1 MECYTDRRADV
12 KLYFR
17 LGDLTLASSTRRL
30 ACRIFDPTVA
40 PENAIDV
47 PVLPG
52 TEGWLLEGLPVP
64 REAVFPSFAASW
76 LIYCKARYNRYF
88 ADLSGGYETYMEK
101 FSAKTRSTFRRKLRK
116 FSAASGG
123 RINWSCHH
131 QPEHMERFYRLAR
144 DISKKTYQERLLN
157 AGLPEGD
164 AFLCD
169 LARRAQAGA
178 VRGYILFLGEA
189 PVSYLL
195 LPIEGERAIYAF
207 LGYDPEIA
215 ELSPGTVLLLLA
227 LEDLCRHGG
236 VRYLDFTQG
245 EGQHKELFG
254 TFSIPC
260 ADLLLLRRSLRN
272 RALTA
277 AHAFWVGFEKTAG
290 DVLDRAGVK
299 KIVKSGLRK
308 RFSIG
313 AGAARPRSASG
324 HS

>member
-1 MECYTDRRADV
+1 MESDTDRRADV

-30 ACRIFDPTVA
+30 ACRIFDPTMT
-40 PENAIDV
+40 PENVIDV
-47 PVLPG
+47 PVLPE
-52 TEGWLLEGLPVP
+52 TEGWLLEGLPI
-64 REAVFPSFAASW
+64 RHEAALPSFAPSW

-88 ADLSGGYETYMEK
+88 ADLSGGYEIYMER
-101 FSAKTRSTFRRKLRK
+101 FSSKTRSTFRRKLRK
-116 FSAASGG
+116 FSEASGG
-123 RINWSCHH
+123 QIKWSCHH
-131 QPEHMERFYRLAR
+131 QPEHLERFYRLAR

-164 AFLCD
+164 TFLSD
-169 LARRAQAGA
+169 LVRQAQAGA
-178 VRGYILFLGEA
+178 VRGYILFLDET

-215 ELSPGTVLLLLA
+215 ELSPGTVLHLLA

-254 TFSIPC
+254 TFSVPC
-260 ADLLLLRRSLRN
+260 VDLLLLRRSLRN
-272 RALTA
+272 RALTT
-277 AHAFWVGFEKTAG
+277 AHACWVGFEKKAG
-290 DVLDRAGVK
+290 DILDRAGVK
-299 KIVKSGLRK
+299 KIVKAGLRK
-308 RFSIG
+308 RLSTWMG
-313 AGAARPRSASG
+313 AVKPRSASG
-324 HS
+324 RS